1 MASNPSQN
9 EELYRAA
16 VGEKKAGYY
25 VPLFYRFDQPGAGR
39 VSWNWPAFFVTFFWM
54 LYRRMFGLAIGY
66 LLLMPIVLAIMGA
79 LLMLVLGQ
87 QVGSLLYLLILLGTH
102 LVLIPMF
109 ANAIYHWHVKRRIAT
124 LALTAP
130 SHDALVQRTIG
141 QASTAGTAV
150 VIGAVCVYGIAILGI
165 LAAIAIPAYQDYT
178 IRAQVAEGLNLAVP
192 VKESVANAY
201 ASSSNWPADLQSAGV
216 DATFDGRYVS
226 GIEVSDGVI
235 LIRYGNAANS
245 HIAQHTLSLHP
256 VAAADGTIEW
266 SCGYAAGSVAATDIA
281 PKYLPSL
288 CRGGAGQVERL

>member
-16 VGEKKAGYY
+16 VGEQKAGYY

-39 VSWNWPAFFVTFFWM
+39 ASWNWPAFFVTFFWM

-66 LLLMPIVLAIMGA
+66 LLLLPIVLVIVGA
-79 LLMLVLGQ
+79 LLTLFLGQ
-87 QVGSLLYLLILLGTH
+87 VVGSLLYCLLA
-102 LVLIPMF
+102 LVTWFVVVPMF
-109 ANAIYHWHVKRRIAT
+109 ANAIYHWHVKRRLT
-124 LALTAP
+124 RLAADAP
-130 SHDALVQRTIG
+130 SHDALVQRAIG
-141 QASTAGTAV
+141 QASTAGSAV
-150 VIGAVCVYGIAILGI
+150 IIATVCVFGLFFLGI

-178 IRAQVAEGLNLAVP
+178 IRAQIAEGLNLAAP

-216 DATFDGRYVS
+216 DATPDSPYVS

-235 LIRYGNAANS
+235 LIRYSNTANS

-256 VAAADGTIEW
+256 VAAADGSVEW
-266 SCGYAAGSVAATDIA
+266 SCGYAAGSNAATDIA

-288 CRGGAGQVERL
+288 CRADPGQVERL